1 MRKPKAVTC
10 HEFIQFTEDEKAEL
24 IKLDG
29 VYIGKT
35 IKSGIIVL
43 LYQLED
49 FYIEIYYSS
58 FRSEINR
65 FECTKDTSVLDEYF
79 L

>member
-1 MRKPKAVTC
+1 MRKPKVITC
-10 HEFIQFTEDEKAEL
+10 QEFLQFTEDEKADL

-35 IKSGIIVL
+35 TKSKQTVL

-49 FYIEIYYSS
+49 FYIEIYYRI
-58 FRSEINR
+58 FRSEIDH